1 MWSGS
6 LEFDIGPGGSGSG
19 GSFMSGL
26 SQYYDGIVMNQ
37 PGITYGT
44 SGNYPSHVYGG
55 NSTIY
60 NMPAGGNNAGLP
72 GVQTGMESGL
82 PAYGPLG
89 RPSQD
94 QGFLFDVQRLGLDG
108 VNQPWNY
115 DGKDMNRWDAPDYGQ
130 ALATSMFEGGIDLD
144 WFPEDAPPEGH
155 WRPGYSYNR
164 RDDLASVRDAWRGS
178 MSDFQSS
185 SGFGDNIG
193 LNAAR
198 FLNRD
203 VDGDGQPDDFGM
215 STVYNDPLAEGA
227 TWGTASSGL
236 FGEGVSR
243 SAAADADGMVH
254 QDVYVPLLSWM
265 LQQAEADPE
274 GAVAKVIEQSKGPEF
289 FTGRHGDSDRG
300 GRSLG
305 SLQLTP
311 ERLAELQGQGE
322 WAEGTDN
329 RLQLTSAEQQ
339 IAGLFLEDM
348 AGKRGEVASV
358 IRPQAE
364 ATRRYLNQTPQ
375 ASDRAM
381 RSRAFTGG
389 PDSRARSTATR
400 RTSGSLLGGEDER
413 RPTRSLLGGRGR
425 SLGIGGY

>member
-1 MWSGS
+1 MNLLQG
-6 LEFDIGPGGSGSG
+6 LVPG
-19 GSFMSGL
+19 L
-26 SQYYDGIVMNQ
+26 TAYEHDG
-37 PGITYGT
+37 
-44 SGNYPSHVYGG
+44 
-55 NSTIY
+55 
-60 NMPAGGNNAGLP
+60 
-72 GVQTGMESGL
+72 
-82 PAYGPLG
+82 
-89 RPSQD
+89 
-94 QGFLFDVQRLGLDG
+94 
-108 VNQPWNY
+108 
-115 DGKDMNRWDAPDYGQ
+115 RWDAPDWGQ
-130 ALATSMFEGGIDLD
+130 ALKTDMFESGVGLD
-144 WFPEDAPPEGH
+144 WFPDDTPPEGH

-178 MSDFQSS
+178 MSEFQSS
-185 SGFGDNIG
+185 TGFGDNIG

-215 STVYNDPLAEGA
+215 RSAYNEPLAEGE
-227 TWGTASSGL
+227 TWGKSVGGL
-236 FGEGVSR
+236 FGEGMSR
-243 SAAADADGMVH
+243 SFAADGEGMFAGTVH
-254 QDVYVPLLSWM
+254 QDLYVPLLSWM

-274 GAVAKVIEQSKGPEF
+274 GAIAKVIERSKGPKF

-300 GRSLG
+300 GDSLG

-311 ERLAELQGQGE
+311 ERLAELQGQGS
-322 WAEGTDN
+322 WSEG
-329 RLQLTSAEQQ
+329 LKLTAAEQQ
-339 IAGLFLEDM
+339 LAGLFIEDM

-375 ASDRAM
+375 SSDRQM